1 MQEEGAH
8 RQSLNWDHLAY
19 CTTRITK
26 SSSIRIKV
34 LSHLRVFVHTTFL
47 SAFFLA
53 SIGAILFA
61 AKAIVV
67 KFSYQAGATADV
79 VLTLRMIF
87 SLPIF
92 WLAVWWN
99 QRHASLQPLIAKD
112 VLKVC
117 AIGLLGYFL
126 SAYLDFLGLQYISAG
141 LERVILYLTP
151 AIVLLLSKFFLNK
164 AIDHRQYWAMAVAY
178 VGIVLVFLHDI
189 ELNGSGAVVLGST
202 LVFLAAVVYSI
213 YLIFAG
219 ELVGR
224 VGSIR
229 LVALASASATIA
241 ACFQSLVFD
250 IDQLFLQTAAVY
262 QLAWINALFCTFIPM
277 VCIMMAVNRI
287 GSSMTAQAGTIGPVG
302 TAFLGWYFLDE
313 KVSALQLSGI
323 AVVLIGIALLLSIGN
338 QANVRSAPSE

>member
-1 MQEEGAH
+1 MQ
-8 RQSLNWDHLAY
+8 
-19 CTTRITK
+19 TPFI
-26 SSSIRIKV
+26 
-34 LSHLRVFVHTTFL
+34 
-47 SAFFLA
+47 SAFILA

-67 KFSYQAGATADV
+67 KFSFQYGATADV
-79 VLTLRMIF
+79 ILTLRMVF

-92 WLAVWWN
+92 WVAVWWS
-99 QRHASLQPLIAKD
+99 QRHSSLRPLIRND
-112 VLKVC
+112 IVKVC
-117 AIGLLGYFL
+117 GIGLLGYFL

-151 AIVLLLSKFFLNK
+151 AIVLVLSKFLLNK
-164 AIDHRQYWAMAVAY
+164 AIDRRQYLAMVVAY
-178 VGIVLVFLHDI
+178 LGIILVFMHDI
-189 ELNGSGAVVLGST
+189 QINESGAVVLGSI
-202 LVFLAAVVYSI
+202 LVFLAAVVYSF

-241 ACFQSLVFD
+241 ACLQSIVLDFN
-250 IDQLFLQTAAVY
+250 QLFTQSTEVY
-262 QLAWINALFCTFIPM
+262 RLAWINALFCTFIPM
-277 VCIMMAVNRI
+277 VCIMMAVQRI

-313 KVSALQLSGI
+313 KISTLQLVGI
-323 AVVLIGIALLLSIGN
+323 AVVLIGIAILLSIGN
-338 QANVRSAPSE
+338 KSNISSAPTE